1 MADDNS
7 TERSCGISGGQAPGG
22 SGLQSSVRNPLAYP
36 RVDHYRIPKIPIF
49 IRSDPALW
57 FLQVERTFRASRVTA
72 DDTKAD
78 IVISALDSDTV
89 AILRDILMVE
99 PPLIINTS

>member
-7 TERSCGISGGQAPGG
+7 NERSCGSSGGQAPGG
-22 SGLQSSVRNPLAYP
+22 SGLRSSVGNFLADPL
-36 RVDHYRIPKIPIF
+36 VDHYCISKIPIF
-49 IRSDPALW
+49 IRTDPALW

-78 IVISALDSDTV
+78 IVISALDPDTV
-89 AILRDILMVE
+89 AILRHLC
-99 PPLIINTS
+99 